1 MKNNNHHNVS
11 RLVTLTVIS
20 LLLSLCALV
29 VAATAET
36 SASLSKKELKT
47 LLTTAKTPADH
58 QRLAAYYRDKAQR
71 LTAKAQEFSAQ
82 ADSLATQTGTIDG
95 KTRVACQIAQSHYR
109 YLAKLSA
116 QEAKDSEMLAAQHE
130 QFTQNYQS
138 NPAQK

>member
-1 MKNNNHHNVS
+1 MKNKYQKVARHMMFV
-11 RLVTLTVIS
+11 V
-20 LLLSLCALV
+20 LSLVVLSGALAV
-29 VAATAET
+29 EATAET

-47 LLTTAKTPADH
+47 LLTTAKTPAGH

-95 KTRVACQIAQSHYR
+95 KTRVARQIAQSHYR

-130 QFTQNYQS
+130 QFTQNDQS